1 VNAGQGDVAPQ
12 PSRPGLIVEAKRVL
26 FLCNGNSARSQM
38 AEAFLRH
45 VGRRRFEGFSAGANP
60 APEVHPLALE
70 TLRRN
75 GVSVDGLTTKDL
87 ATFAGQAFDF
97 VISLCD
103 RQREQPSVVQGADM
117 IYWTFRDPAESAE
130 PAAQAHAFEE
140 AFRGLERRIRLLIAV
155 NSRRSELAPYP
166 IAADASHSP

>member
-1 VNAGQGDVAPQ
+1 MGD
-12 PSRPGLIVEAKRVL
+12 SKRVL

-45 VGRRRFEGFSAGANP
+45 VGHPRFEAFSAGARP
-60 APEVHPLALE
+60 DSDVHPQALE

-75 GVSVDGLTTKDL
+75 GVPVDGLATKDI
-87 ATFAGQAFDF
+87 AMFARQTFDF

-117 IYWTFRDPAESAE
+117 IYWTFCDPAESAE
-130 PAAQAHAFEE
+130 ATARAHAFDDV
-140 AFRGLERRIRLLIAV
+140 FRGLERRIRLLIAV
-155 NSRRSELAPYP
+155 NSRRTVSAPRP
-166 IAADASHSP
+166 VSTDASHST